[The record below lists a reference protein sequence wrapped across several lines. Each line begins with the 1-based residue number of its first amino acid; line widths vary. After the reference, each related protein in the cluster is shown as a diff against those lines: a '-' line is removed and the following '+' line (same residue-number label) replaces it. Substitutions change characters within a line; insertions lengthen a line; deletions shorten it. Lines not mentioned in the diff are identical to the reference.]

1 VLTYYLL
8 VLVML
13 LSEHQFWSRDFGA
26 SITPFKILG
35 GVCVMYAAIGLAF
48 RESLP
53 QFLRTWQARLF
64 LLLYVIVMVQCV
76 ANPGPRAVNA
86 VEHWTSF
93 LMLFFVTCS
102 LVTSLK
108 RLRWTLF
115 SAIGAI
121 TLASAYVLRSWQ
133 KYHSVYENFRA
144 EGAPGDSNYF
154 ALGVVC
160 FLPLALWLLVT
171 QHNVYER
178 LGYLFACVATTA
190 ALAVGSSRGGFLAL
204 AAALAF
210 MVLKLPHRIRNFA
223 LAAVILS
230 VLGLA
235 PGSPIQRTLHPTTGD
250 QIGVDSR
257 WTTWRAALLMMADHP
272 FVGIGPG
279 FFNAVVEQYEKPD
292 AVVRGLAHNTY
303 LELGAELGIP
313 VMLMYIALWI
323 VTFRSLEATRR
334 MATKHARFIADAAVG
349 LQAGLIAIVVGIWF
363 LTAEHQKFPWL
374 VVFLS
379 IPLRTLATRAH
390 KAALRRKKRHD
401 PSESGAVTGARTD
414 PSSSQGALHAPR
426 I

>member
-1 VLTYYLL
+1 MLIYYLL

-13 LSEHQFWSRDFGA
+13 LSEHQFWSHDFGA

-35 GVCVMYAAIGLAF
+35 GICVMYAAVGLAF
-48 RESLP
+48 RESVP
-53 QFLRTWQARLF
+53 HFLRTWQARLF
-64 LLLYVIVMVQCV
+64 LLLYVIVMIQCV

-93 LMLFFVTCS
+93 LLLFFVTCS
-102 LVTSLK
+102 LVTSIK
-108 RLRWTLF
+108 ELRWTLF

-133 KYHSVYENFRA
+133 KYHSLYENFRA

-178 LGYLFACVATTA
+178 LAYILACVATTG
-190 ALAVGSSRGGFLAL
+190 ALAAGASRGGFLAL

-210 MVLKLPHRIRNFA
+210 MVLKLPHRVRNFA
-223 LAAVILS
+223 LATVIL
-230 VLGLA
+230 LGLAWA

-257 WTTWRAALLMMADHP
+257 WITWRAALLIMADHP
-272 FVGIGPG
+272 FVGVGPG
-279 FFNAVVEQYEKPD
+279 SFKAVVEQYEEPD
-292 AVVRGLAHNTY
+292 AVVRSLAHNTY

-334 MATKHARFIADAAVG
+334 IATKHARFVADAAIG
-349 LQAGLIAIVVGIWF
+349 LQAGLIAIVVGLWF

-379 IPLRTLATRAH
+379 IPLRTMATRAH
-390 KAALRRKKRHD
+390 RAAVRRKEAHG
-401 PSESGAVTGARTD
+401 PSDASALTEGSTGPSFSQRT
-414 PSSSQGALHAPR
+414 PY